1 MHPTKYLLLCKYGT
15 RCMCCG
21 EEKPLKE
28 LQWHH
33 IKPKYDFLKHNE
45 PIDNSE
51 ENGALLCRE
60 CHVNLHKY
68 WYGTAEYMTFTQEII
83 RNKEHS

>member
-1 MHPTKYLLLCKYGT
+1 MHETKRRLLVRYGYVCMLCGKSHPYI
-15 RCMCCG
+15 
-21 EEKPLKE
+21 E
-28 LQWHH
+28 WHH
-33 IKPKYDFLKHNE
+33 IRPKYDFLKHNE

-51 ENGALLCRE
+51 ENGVLLCRE